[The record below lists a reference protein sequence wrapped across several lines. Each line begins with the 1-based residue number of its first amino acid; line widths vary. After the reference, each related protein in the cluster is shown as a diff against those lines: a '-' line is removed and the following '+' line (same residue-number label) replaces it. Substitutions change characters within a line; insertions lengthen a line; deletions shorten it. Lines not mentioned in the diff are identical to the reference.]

1 MGPKTSITL
10 TPCLMSALSGLSRF
24 AIVVIVIVILV
35 VIAIMT
41 MCTLQLI
48 EGEISLPSTAEM
60 EADWKRWVA
69 RNKVVVVMSVV
80 VVMIVAIAMDS

>member
-1 MGPKTSITL
+1 
-10 TPCLMSALSGLSRF
+10 MSALSGLSRF
-24 AIVVIVIVILV
+24 AIVVSDAIVIVILV
-35 VIAIMT
+35 VITIMV
-41 MCTLQLI
+41 CTLQLI

-80 VVMIVAIAMDS
+80 VVMIVAIVMDS

>member
-35 VIAIMT
+35 VITIMV
-41 MCTLQLI
+41 CTLQLI

-69 RNKVVVVMSVV
+69 RNKVVVVMSLV
-80 VVMIVAIAMDS
+80 VVMIVAIVMDS

>member
-1 MGPKTSITL
+1 MEPKTSITL

-35 VIAIMT
+35 VITIMV
-41 MCTLQLI
+41 CTLQLI

>member
-1 MGPKTSITL
+1 
-10 TPCLMSALSGLSRF
+10 MSALSGLSRF

-35 VIAIMT
+35 VITIMV
-41 MCTLQLI
+41 CTLQLI

-80 VVMIVAIAMDS
+80 VVMIVAIVMDS

>member
-35 VIAIMT
+35 VITIMV
-41 MCTLQLI
+41 CTSQLI